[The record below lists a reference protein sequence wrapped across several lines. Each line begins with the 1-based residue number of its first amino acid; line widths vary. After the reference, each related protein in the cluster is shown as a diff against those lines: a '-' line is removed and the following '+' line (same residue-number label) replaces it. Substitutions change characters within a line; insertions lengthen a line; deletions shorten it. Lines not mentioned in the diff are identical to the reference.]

1 MGRLSGLLDLRN
13 ILDHVNILYCL
24 RIVLDHGNILYRRR
38 NILDL
43 RIVKGQP
50 FHIAHPVRSDWR
62 HLSHRPRRDRYP
74 PFLRPV
80 ILILILII
88 FFHSRLILFLEEAEH
103 S

>member
-1 MGRLSGLLDLRN
+1 MGRLSGFLDLRN
-13 ILDHVNILYCL
+13 ILDF
-24 RIVLDHGNILYRRR
+24 RIILDHGNIL
-38 NILDL
+38 DF
-43 RIVKGQP
+43 RIIKGPP
-50 FHIAHPVRSDWR
+50 FHIAHPVRSDRR

-80 ILILILII
+80 ILLLLIIILLII